1 MLWSMRTVCLCAFIS
16 RRDRQAH
23 DAPAARYLL
32 SNLKPGQQVLADKA
46 YDADWI
52 RALIC
57 EQGAQAVIP
66 SKSNRK
72 VSKSFDRTAYR
83 ERNLVERFFGQL
95 RKSFR
100 RIAPHYE
107 KQSQTSWLLSK
118 SPLSEYGTSF
128 ISPLSRTESRRRDQS
143 PLSDLPA

>member
-16 RRDRQAH
+16 RRDRLTRPRRR
-23 DAPAARYLL
+23 D
-32 SNLKPGQQVLADKA
+32 LKPSQQVLADKA
-46 YDADWI
+46 YDANWI

-72 VSKSFDRTAYR
+72 MLQFFDRTTYR
-83 ERNLVERFFGQL
+83 ERNLVERFFGRL
-95 RKSFR
+95 KKSFR

-107 KQSQTSWLLSK
+107 KTASNFMVLIKLASVRLWCEFYESATWLYLEK
-118 SPLSEYGTSF
+118 ELVPPHGLE
-128 ISPLSRTESRRRDQS
+128 PRT
-143 PLSDLPA
+143 P